1 LATTTFRIQS
11 YPPIKAPAA
20 LFRLYKTQLSPS
32 PPPLLLVPLHQPPQT
47 PTNTHRGAMSST
59 SNTFHIPFPRAFLS
73 LNTPVQR
80 GGPQSG
86 SALAMGVPS
95 SPEQLPHGFLS
106 NRPVGRHQSVSSVS
120 SMGSDAHSPPAA
132 PAKDARSPSISEA
145 VFTPLALN
153 TKHAGPPSSAR
164 EMSDDADKSGFLSN
178 RH

>member
-1 LATTTFRIQS
+1 
-11 YPPIKAPAA
+11 
-20 LFRLYKTQLSPS
+20 
-32 PPPLLLVPLHQPPQT
+32 
-47 PTNTHRGAMSST
+47 MSST

-80 GGPQSG
+80 GGPQPS

-106 NRPVGRHQSVSSVS
+106 NRPVALGRHQSVSSVCS
-120 SMGSDAHSPPAA
+120 VGSDANSPPAA

-153 TKHAGPPSSAR
+153 TKHAAPPSSAR
-164 EMSDDADKSGFLSN
+164 EMSDAADTSAFLSN
-178 RH
+178 RR